1 MELTAKNWESSSLSS
16 LWYMFCKREDSDTDV
31 SVVAKRN
38 CLEIKF
44 KKSFTSALMA
54 SSIYLR
60 DGETG

>member
-1 MELTAKNWESSSLSS
+1 MELTAKNWEYSSLSS
-16 LWYMFCKREDSDTDV
+16 LWYMFCRREDSDTDV

-38 CLEIKF
+38 CLEI